1 MADVDYKK
9 LTDDE
14 DSRLGELI
22 TRWKTDSDMYYLKPF
37 VMMGPDG
44 KNKVPDV
51 INVTLSIPGR
61 FANDVISMLGTARE
75 QSIVE
80 SDDKNLD
87 TTEIEA
93 FRKAAFASA
102 NAQLRL
108 QDRWELNPW
117 WDFHSCIR
125 GSCAALCTF
134 QMDKDKDG
142 KQVLVPN
149 IDPWDRGMVRYGVGV
164 NGMEWASYKT
174 SRTPADIK
182 AETWYEEAVSRFGL
196 VLEAKDMLVLNVWD
210 TEHNEVWVGDK
221 QVFEQPHDWG
231 FCPVVIQ
238 TVVLGSM
245 LQDKDSISH
254 RGESVFFLIREA
266 MPELNRLLSIMQ
278 TLNLIILKPPKG
290 WASVQGQDFKGLPN
304 DAYTEIMKPGS
315 ITPQDIGGGVIDIKF
330 GDAQRSAQLA
340 YSIMR
345 EAIKEATV
353 AASDLGVIESPP
365 ASGVRAMVAGES
377 RDQLLSPRL
386 GLKAMM
392 NQGLADMFTQQVIQ
406 IGGSVEL
413 GTPGHKRK
421 FQTSKLGGQ
430 YDGYYKYTIKSAAVD
445 AGRASLAAAIG
456 DSLPKRAKLVEI
468 LQREDPD
475 GDERQLRWEEIE
487 RIVPPIKIHR
497 DIRAL
502 LEMAEKGDENAELE
516 AQIASEYMGLS
527 LQQMLA
533 GGMTPPQPEKT
544 DEPTQVLSLFGPTAS
559 GTGKSKQ
566 PEPQPG
572 EKG

>member
-1 MADVDYKK
+1 MADFDYKK
-9 LTDDE
+9 MTDDE

-22 TRWKTDSDMYYLKPF
+22 TRWKTDSDLYYLKKF

-61 FANDVISMLGTARE
+61 FANDVISMLGTAKE
-75 QSIVE
+75 QCIVE

-93 FRKAAFASA
+93 FRKAGFASA
-102 NAQLRL
+102 NARLRL

-117 WDFHSCIR
+117 FDFHSCIR
-125 GSCAALCTF
+125 GSCAALCQF

-164 NGMEWASYKT
+164 RGMEWASYKT
-174 SRTPADIK
+174 MRSPADIK
-182 AETWYEEAVSRFGL
+182 AETWYEEASSRYGL
-196 VLEAKDMLVLNVWD
+196 VLEAKDMIVLNVWD

-245 LQDKDSISH
+245 LQDKDSIAH

-278 TLNLIILKPPKG
+278 TLNLIALKPPKG
-290 WASVQGQDFKGLPN
+290 WASTEGQDFKGTPE
-304 DAYTEIMKPGS
+304 YTEVMKPGS
-315 ITPQDIGGGVIDIKF
+315 LTPQDIGGGVTDIKF

-340 YSIMR
+340 YTIMR

-392 NQGLADMFTQQVIQ
+392 NQGLADMFTQQVLL

-413 GTPGHKRK
+413 GTPGHKRT
-421 FQTSKLGGQ
+421 FQTSKLDGQ

-445 AGRASLAAAIG
+445 AGRASLAAAYG
-456 DSLPKRAKLVEI
+456 DDLSWETKATEIYQLADVDGERRRRHFEEAEIINPRVKQRRIIKDLIEMDEEEDAKLMLDDLGVSLEQVLTGGTEQLPK
-468 LQREDPD
+468 
-475 GDERQLRWEEIE
+475 
-487 RIVPPIKIHR
+487 
-497 DIRAL
+497 
-502 LEMAEKGDENAELE
+502 
-516 AQIASEYMGLS
+516 
-527 LQQMLA
+527 
-533 GGMTPPQPEKT
+533 PEKT
-544 DEPTQVLSLFGPTAS
+544 QEPKQVLSLFGGAGGRVT
-559 GTGKSKQ
+559 K
-566 PEPQPG
+566 PQVPV
-572 EKG
+572 EEE